1 MTPTAGAYPLT
12 AVAKLPNVSIA
23 SPGEVWSNARA
34 NGAIVPGS
42 AIIPVNVSGK
52 LYVEVPDDAD
62 TVDVNQLGVA
72 MRQVE
77 VPDIN
82 NGPTALGPNEVV
94 NQTIASGDYVRRYM
108 TGVLHLTLVEPH
120 ADYVPGQKIGWD
132 DDATRP
138 AGKAAGT
145 GAWTNE
151 TLIANTTIF
160 EVFEWRG
167 YGASNE
173 GILTVR
179 FLRSNQ

>member
-1 MTPTAGAYPLT
+1 
-12 AVAKLPNVSIA
+12 VSIA

-42 AIIPVNVSGK
+42 AIIPVNVGGK

-62 TVDVNQLGVA
+62 TVVAQDNQIGVA

-82 NGPTALGPNEVV
+82 NGPSALGPNEIV

-108 TGVLHLTLVEPH
+108 TGVLHLTLVVPL
-120 ADYVPGQKIGWD
+120 ATYVPGQKVGWD
-132 DDATRP
+132 DDGVRP

-145 GAWTNE
+145 GAWTN
-151 TLIANTTIF
+151 TGFIAGTDIF
-160 EVFEWRG
+160 EVFEYRS
-167 YGASNE
+167 YGGDDE